1 MKKQKILLV
10 DDEPD
15 ILEFLSY
22 NLEKAG
28 YRVETALNGIEGVK
42 KAKIM
47 KPNLILLDIMMP
59 EMDGIEACSQIRK
72 IDSLTNTLIVF
83 LSARTEEFTQLA
95 GYEVGA
101 NDYITKPI
109 KPKVLVSKI
118 KALLKLK
125 RKENV
130 DKIIE
135 LNDIKINRETY
146 KVTFNGEDLILP
158 RKEFELFYLLASKPG
173 KVFKRDEILDKVW
186 GNEVIV
192 GGRTIDVHIRKLREK
207 IGDDFIK
214 TIKGVGYKIDFNE
227 F

>member
-28 YRVETALNGIEGVK
+28 YKVETALNGTEGVK
-42 KAKIM
+42 KAKVM

-72 IDSLTNTLIVF
+72 IDSLANTLIVF

-158 RKEFELFYLLASKPG
+158 RKEFELLALLASNTER
-173 KVFKRDEILDKVW
+173 VFKRDEILEKVW
-186 GNEVIV
+186 GNEVVV
-192 GGRTIDVHIRKLREK
+192 GDRTIDVHIRKLREK
-207 IGDDFIK
+207 FGKEHFT
-214 TIKGVGYKIDFNE
+214 TIKGVGYKIND
-227 F
+227 